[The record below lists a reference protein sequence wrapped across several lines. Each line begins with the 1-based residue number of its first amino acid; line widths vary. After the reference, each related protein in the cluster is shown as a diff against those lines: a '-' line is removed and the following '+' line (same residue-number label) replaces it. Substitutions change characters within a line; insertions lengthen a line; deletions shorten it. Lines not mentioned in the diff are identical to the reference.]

1 MQTSSHHKPSLSVKL
16 IWALL
21 AMTTGIINLALGYSV
36 ALISNHV
43 ALEIFQ
49 ALIGAG
55 VVMWSIG
62 EMIETKKLYDQAS

>member
-1 MQTSSHHKPSLSVKL
+1 
-16 IWALL
+16 
-21 AMTTGIINLALGYSV
+21 MTTGIINLALGYSV